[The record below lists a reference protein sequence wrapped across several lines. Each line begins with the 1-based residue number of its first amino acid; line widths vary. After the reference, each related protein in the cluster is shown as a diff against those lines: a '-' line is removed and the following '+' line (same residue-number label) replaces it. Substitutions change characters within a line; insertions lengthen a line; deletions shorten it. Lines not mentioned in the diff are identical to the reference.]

1 MTSKTLI
8 KQFEYFYK
16 WNAKL
21 RKLSFCGWATLYDN
35 VLPKTEISHHLSI
48 VYELTKQVNEL
59 NYE

>member
-16 WNAKL
+16 WNAMF
-21 RKLSFCGWATLYDN
+21 RKLSFCGWATLNDN